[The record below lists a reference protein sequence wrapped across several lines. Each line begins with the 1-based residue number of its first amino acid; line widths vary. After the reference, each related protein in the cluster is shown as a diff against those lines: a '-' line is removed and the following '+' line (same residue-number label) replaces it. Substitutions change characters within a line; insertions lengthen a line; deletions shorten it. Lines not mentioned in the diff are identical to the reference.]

1 MGLLFF
7 KSPHIA
13 YGRIY
18 NTPFTVP
25 PPPTKLTIATV
36 NVCRFISFV
45 AIPLEIYGRY
55 GNVCEANVSVRPAQE
70 LGGVRMAMSNIPL
83 LCTDQFHILIR
94 KGSTHTRYLR
104 YPLNGHRDLERNTAR
119 RGSLKLWKDWA
130 NCFDSFSGKSTRKE

>member
-1 MGLLFF
+1 MKCLTEKKKYREAGAVTDMTKGHRFLRKIKNEEAQPITHEMKCSAGVHPWVCFSSNRPTL
-7 KSPHIA
+7 HTE
-13 YGRIY
+13 GY

-70 LGGVRMAMSNIPL
+70 VGG
-83 LCTDQFHILIR
+83 
-94 KGSTHTRYLR
+94 G
-104 YPLNGHRDLERNTAR
+104 
-119 RGSLKLWKDWA
+119 
-130 NCFDSFSGKSTRKE
+130 